1 MAASP
6 QEYEGPIEET
16 RDRIFKLLARVGY
29 GARAAVYV
37 LVGVLAL
44 LMTPEGT
51 RGALGELMKHPGGAT
66 LLVVILLGLLCYSMW
81 RFAEAAFDTDQHGH
95 SLKGIVVRT
104 GLMVSCLVHLL
115 LAAVMFG
122 VVFDLNILFGNDSGD
137 DGSQSW
143 VGWTMS
149 QPAGRW
155 AVAIIGTVV
164 IGAGVAHLFKAYRK
178 QYDRFL
184 RIPPDKKRWTDPVC
198 RTGLYARGIAF
209 LIIGYLLIL
218 AGWSVE
224 PDEAQGLEGAL
235 DWLRAHSHGKYLL
248 AAMGLGMLAF
258 AAYSALQ
265 AGFRSIHP
273 P

>member
-1 MAASP
+1 MNHQTKAGDGRIVDTH
-6 QEYEGPIEET
+6 E
-16 RDRIFKLLARVGY
+16 RIFVALARVGY
-29 GARAAVYV
+29 ATRAVMYV
-37 LVGVLAL
+37 LVGLLAL
-44 LMTPEGT
+44 LMAPEGT

-81 RFAEAAFDTDQHGH
+81 RFAEAVFDTDEHGR
-95 SLKGIVVRT
+95 SIKGLVVRA

-115 LAAVMFG
+115 LAVVMFG
-122 VVFDLNILFGNDSGD
+122 VVFNLNILFGDSSGGN
-137 DGSQSW
+137 GSQSW
-143 VGWTMS
+143 VGWLMS

-155 AVAIIGTVV
+155 AVAGVGVLV
-164 IGAGVAHLFKAYRK
+164 IGAGVAHLVKAYKK

-184 RIPPDKKRWTDPVC
+184 QIPPDKKAWTDPVC

-218 AGWSVE
+218 AGWNVNPE
-224 PDEAQGLEGAL
+224 ETQGLEGAL
-235 DWLRAHSHGKYLL
+235 DWLREHSHGKFLL
-248 AAMGLGMLAF
+248 GAMGLGLLAF
-258 AAYSALQ
+258 AGYSALQ